1 MFLRN
6 FGSHILLREMR
17 PLDLRFS
24 FFVFTGFTNLLKTV
38 L

>member
-6 FGSHILLREMR
+6 LGSHILLREIG

-24 FFVFTGFTNLLKTV
+24 FLVFTGFTNLLKTV